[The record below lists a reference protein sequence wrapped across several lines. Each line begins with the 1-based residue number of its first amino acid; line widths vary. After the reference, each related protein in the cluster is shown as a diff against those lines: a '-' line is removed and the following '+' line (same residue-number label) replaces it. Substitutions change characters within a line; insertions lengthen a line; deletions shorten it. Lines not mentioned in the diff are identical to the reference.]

1 MIASKTYHGVG
12 SGPTPT
18 YQRRSPVNARTLTCA
33 FATAERNKNA
43 GEFKAYA
50 GSMTYIPERL
60 TSLRQEITD
69 LRNMNATY
77 SQRRAHS
84 SIEQSASE
92 VRAGR
97 LLQIKQ
103 ELSKM
108 LSRPDEVPSV
118 WWENARRAKSVS

>member
-1 MIASKTYHGVG
+1 MAVRPECGGPNLVNLQPREEIKT
-12 SGPTPT
+12 T
-18 YQRRSPVNARTLTCA
+18 
-33 FATAERNKNA
+33 

-50 GSMTYIPERL
+50 GIMTYIPERL

-69 LRNMNATY
+69 LRNMNAIY

-84 SIEQSASE
+84 PIEQSAAE

-108 LSRPDEVPSV
+108 LNRPDEVPSV

>member
-1 MIASKTYHGVG
+1 MSNPCILEPREEIIT
-12 SGPTPT
+12 
-18 YQRRSPVNARTLTCA
+18 R
-33 FATAERNKNA
+33 

-50 GSMTYIPERL
+50 GTMTHIPERL

-69 LRNMNATY
+69 LRNMNTIY

-84 SIEQSASE
+84 PVEQSAAE

-118 WWENARRAKSVS
+118 WWENARGAKSVS

>member
-1 MIASKTYHGVG
+1 
-12 SGPTPT
+12 
-18 YQRRSPVNARTLTCA
+18 
-33 FATAERNKNA
+33 
-43 GEFKAYA
+43 
-50 GSMTYIPERL
+50 MTYIPERL

-84 SIEQSASE
+84 PIEQSASE

-108 LSRPDEVPSV
+108 LSRPDEAPRV
-118 WWENARRAKSVS
+118 WWDNARRTKSVS

>member
-1 MIASKTYHGVG
+1 MFSQVG
-12 SGPTPT
+12 GLAHLRFCPPPSATRPECAG
-18 YQRRSPVNARTLTCA
+18 LTCA
-33 FATAERNKNA
+33 FATAERNQNA
-43 GEFKAYA
+43 SGFKAYA
-50 GSMTYIPERL
+50 GLMTYIPERL

-69 LRNMNATY
+69 LRNMNAIY

-84 SIEQSASE
+84 PIEQPAAE

-108 LSRPDEVPSV
+108 LNRPDEVPSV